1 MNGNL
6 QDPALQPDTTLTGPM
21 VPPHRTFLQDLRA
34 RDWVLLIGLIV
45 LLIALVIVESVNSEV
60 ATYLSDHPLL
70 TGVATALL
78 LSAIAVGG
86 LDALRAHW
94 EAEKWR
100 RLSSLALLSIA
111 NDITRVI
118 DAFIWL
124 VIGVK
129 PINSFSPSRA
139 AHTELTTIR
148 TGEGLPV
155 TDDPDF
161 SKVEF
166 GDYSSMFGRL
176 ADNREWLLLSN
187 LEIDRAKARHR
198 RSIALWVPSMLL
210 NPNTVKVLARVVAF
224 NDFLSH
230 IQARLRSHNDV
241 LSPQS
246 HAVLVHSW
254 TKFLAEATSLREDLW
269 ATSRGR
275 LSEWQNS
282 RRLLP
287 PEFQKELQLRDQE
300 LVIDVVGL
308 PFREASPGSPASG

>member
-1 MNGNL
+1 MTGNL
-6 QDPALQPDTTLTGPM
+6 QDPALQLDTTLKAPT
-21 VPPHRTFLQDLRA
+21 VPPHQTFLQDLRV

-45 LLIALVIVESVNSEV
+45 LLIALVIVESVNDAV
-60 ATYLSDHPLL
+60 AKYLSDHPLL

-129 PINSFSPSRA
+129 PVNSFSPSKA
-139 AHTELTTIR
+139 AHTELTIIR
-148 TGEGLPV
+148 SREGLPV
-155 TDDPDF
+155 THDPDF

-166 GDYSSMFGRL
+166 GDYSSLLDRL
-176 ADNREWLLLSN
+176 VDDREWLLLAN

-210 NPNTVKVLARVVAF
+210 NPSTVKVLARVVAF
-224 NDFLSH
+224 NDFLSQ
-230 IQARLRSHNDV
+230 IQARLRIHTDV
-241 LSPQS
+241 LAPPS
-246 HAVLVHSW
+246 HEVLVDFW

-275 LSEWQNS
+275 LSEWRDS

-287 PEFQKELQLRDQE
+287 PEFQKELQSRDHE
-300 LVIDVVGL
+300 DVIDVVGR
-308 PFREASPGSPASG
+308 PFREALPDSPGRG